1 MSSWPKQSD
10 MDDFY
15 GNPRGANGQVS
26 AKWEAENIVKIPAS
40 DLPFDIFYDGKK
52 VSGIRVHKKV
62 KDAFLRVLN
71 RIWVAS
77 GKSQAKV
84 NEWGMSNFGGCFMY
98 RVKRGNSKSLSTHAY
113 ACAFDFDAP
122 NNGFR
127 DPTPRFANYPAV
139 LAAWK
144 AEGFVWGGDWKGNTD
159 GMHWQAA
166 IVG

>member
-1 MSSWPKQSD
+1 MNTWPKQSE
-10 MDDFY
+10 MDTFY
-15 GNPRGANGQVS
+15 GNPRGTGGKVS
-26 AKWEAENIVKIPAS
+26 PAWVAANIVKIPAS
-40 DLPFDIFYDGKK
+40 ELPFKIYYAGKQ
-52 VSGIRVHKKV
+52 VSGIRVHRKV

-84 NEWGMSNFGGCFMY
+84 DDWGMSTFGGCFEY
-98 RVKRGNSKSLSTHAY
+98 RVKRSGSTLSTHSY
-113 ACAFDFDAP
+113 ACAFDFDPA

-127 DPTPRFANYPAV
+127 DPTPRFAKFPEV

-144 AEGFVWGGDWKGNTD
+144 AEGFVWGGDWKNNTD